1 MKKPLV
7 YLAAPYTKGDPAIN
21 THCQVQLF
29 LQLLSDA
36 VVTPLSPLLSHLV
49 HLIQPQTY
57 ETWMRLSFE
66 ELNHCDAC
74 FASFAVH
81 KPLNYEQRVSE
92 GMSRELDYCETNGI
106 PVFDSKI
113 DLYEWAR
120 EWGAK

>member
-57 ETWMRLSFE
+57 
-66 ELNHCDAC
+66 
-74 FASFAVH
+74 
-81 KPLNYEQRVSE
+81 
-92 GMSRELDYCETNGI
+92 
-106 PVFDSKI
+106 
-113 DLYEWAR
+113 
-120 EWGAK
+120 